1 MNAELFDS
9 LPRLQTDRLD
19 FRPMGPDDVD
29 LLFRFN
35 SSPEALEYVPR
46 APFTE
51 IAQAQRKLAESLDG
65 RRNRTAIWWVFLL
78 PGTGERIGYGGLF
91 GINGEHNS
99 AEIGYGLLPP
109 YWGQG
114 YAGESVARIV
124 SFGFDSLE
132 LHRIYGLVVPG
143 NTASEKI
150 LENLNFSREGVLRDN
165 QFARG
170 RYFDM
175 VVYARINSV

>member
-1 MNAELFDS
+1 MNAEVFDFM
-9 LPRLQTDRLD
+9 PRLQTNRLE
-19 FRPMGPDDVD
+19 FRQMGTDDAD

-35 SSPEALEYVPR
+35 SDPEALAYVPR

-51 IAQAQRKLAESLDG
+51 ISQAEQKLAESLDG
-65 RRNRTAIWWVFLL
+65 YQNRTSIWWVFRLTE
-78 PGTGERIGYGGLF
+78 TGERIGYGGLF
-91 GINGEHNS
+91 GINHEHNS

-114 YAGESVARIV
+114 YAGESVERIV
-124 SFGFDSLE
+124 SFGFGSLE

-150 LENLNFSREGVLRDN
+150 LENLDFAREGVLRDN

-175 VVYARINSV
+175 AVYARINPV

>member
-1 MNAELFDS
+1 MNAEVFDHM
-9 LPRLQTDRLD
+9 PRLQTNRLD
-19 FRPMGPDDVD
+19 FRPFDTRDVD
-29 LLFRFN
+29 LLYQFN
-35 SSPEALEYVPR
+35 SSPEALAYVPR
-46 APFTE
+46 APYTE
-51 IAQAQRKLAESLDG
+51 ITQAEQKLAESLDG
-65 RRNRTAIWWVFLL
+65 FRNRTAIWWTFLL
-78 PGTGERIGYGGLF
+78 TGTGERIGYGGLF
-91 GINGEHNS
+91 GINNEHNS

-124 SFGFDSLE
+124 SFGFDTLA

-150 LENLNFSREGVLRDN
+150 LENLDFTREGVLKDH

-175 VVYARINSV
+175 AVYARINSV